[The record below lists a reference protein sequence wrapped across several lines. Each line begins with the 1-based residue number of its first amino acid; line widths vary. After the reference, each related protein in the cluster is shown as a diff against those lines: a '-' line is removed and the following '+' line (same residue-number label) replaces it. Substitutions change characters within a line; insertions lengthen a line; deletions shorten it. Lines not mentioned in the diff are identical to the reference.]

1 MLMLIQ
7 WIKHRGDGAPF
18 EVIDELP
25 PCHRRS
31 VSEVEAHA
39 RVLYPIT
46 KLRLG
51 GDRINGFRITLHPGG
66 SEHVYWV
73 EGGPYWR
80 EELR

>member
-1 MLMLIQ
+1 
-7 WIKHRGDGAPF
+7 
-18 EVIDELP
+18 
-25 PCHRRS
+25 
-31 VSEVEAHA
+31 
-39 RVLYPIT
+39 VLYPIT